1 MSQQS
6 QQDAPYA
13 PTTAGIG
20 LQPSVDVDVPILA
33 VFIVLFVLG
42 AIAHMV
48 ILQV

>member
-6 QQDAPYA
+6 KQHAPYA
-13 PTTAGIG
+13 PTVAAIG
-20 LQPSVDVDVPILA
+20 LVPSVDVDVPILA

-42 AIAHMV
+42 AVVHMT